1 MIAIAKDAPNFL
13 RQLMYFVRA
22 AELGSISAAA
32 AALEVTQPAVSKQI
46 DRLEENLGTI
56 LLQRDYSG
64 VHLTPAGSALLDRAK
79 VILTQLDATK
89 NHLSAFRN
97 TQERS
102 IRLGVTS
109 PASHVLVTPTVQG
122 ALKKFPR
129 IKLVIKDGT
138 SEELRRWLE
147 AGELD
152 VAVSNRTGEWSSLIT
167 EPIAVQEFYLIGPRE
182 KVKDEPK
189 PIRFKDLSDYP
200 LMQGGFATSL
210 LRQEAI
216 EKIAAVRNV
225 RLSFDFGSPINIR
238 KDIMRTLGRCTVTF
252 YSLFEKEI
260 STGELAARPIRQ
272 PRLTQTLYL
281 ARTKASTSPD
291 DQTEI
296 CDLVKAI
303 TNNVIRLGR
312 YKWRNPNWKPK
323 DDFVEL

>member
-1 MIAIAKDAPNFL
+1 MTAIAKEAPNFL

-22 AELGSISAAA
+22 AESGSISAAA
-32 AALEVTQPAVSKQI
+32 AVLEVSQPAVSKQI
-46 DRLEENLGTI
+46 DRLEQDLGTI
-56 LLQRDYSG
+56 LLQRDYAG
-64 VHLTPAGSALLDRAK
+64 VHLTPAGCALLERAK
-79 VILTQLDATK
+79 AILTQLDATK

-102 IRLGVTS
+102 VRLGVTS

-122 ALKKFPR
+122 ALQKFPR

-152 VAVSNRTGEWSSLIT
+152 VAVSNRTGEWSPLIT

-182 KVKDEPK
+182 KVKDDPK
-189 PIRFKDLSDYP
+189 PIRFKDLSEYP

-216 EKIAAVRNV
+216 EKIAALRNV
-225 RLSFDFGSPINIR
+225 RLSFDFGSPINMR
-238 KDIMRTLGRCTVTF
+238 KDIMRALGRCTVTF
-252 YSLFEKEI
+252 YSLFEQEI
-260 STGELAARPIRQ
+260 LSGELAARPIRQ

-281 ARTKASTSPD
+281 ARRKASASPD
-291 DQTEI
+291 DQSEI

-312 YKWRNPNWKPK
+312 YKWRNPNWTPK